1 LVNYNPIQRSIRF
14 TQVDI
19 TFHSRYCT
27 ASASATSGYISY
39 STNLIHC
46 HSSLSLSLPL
56 GHIHRLY
63 CTVQHLH
70 QQPLQDRKSVITRY
84 VLFVLYMLLLENQ
97 LMLYPPFQQPY
108 LLSALSTISINY
120 NTNNPTFTILHKH
133 LDHIST
139 TTTSFHHTTDAR
151 DFLFLLSPV
160 PPYHP
165 LIRV

>member
-1 LVNYNPIQRSIRF
+1 M
-14 TQVDI
+14 DI
-19 TFHSRYCT
+19 TVTPPTLSFIVIY
-27 ASASATSGYISY
+27 
-39 STNLIHC
+39 HC
-46 HSSLSLSLPL
+46 HCHCRLD
-56 GHIHRLY
+56 IYRLY

-97 LMLYPPFQQPY
+97 LMLYPPFLQPY

-120 NTNNPTFTILHKH
+120 NTNNPTITILHKH
-133 LDHIST
+133 LDQIST
-139 TTTSFHHTTDAR
+139 YTTSFHHTTDAK

-165 LIRV
+165 LIGV